1 MEKRLRENPFPWAY
15 LHSHKIHFS
24 QKIRFSPIHNPS
36 PFFFFVPFVV
46 KEGFGSI
53 FSPCQSAFIR
63 GQFFVFFVPC
73 LPFSVLCPLPSILC
87 LPPPCLLPTVPGFLF
102 PCPLNPEL
110 LNFFLKPQGTLFMLE
125 IREHGI
131 ETAARL

>member
-1 MEKRLRENPFPWAY
+1 MEKRLRKNPFPWAY
-15 LHSHKIHFS
+15 LHSHKIHFP

-63 GQFFVFFVPC
+63 GQFFVFLSPVFRSPS
-73 LPFSVLCPLPSILC
+73 SVLC

-102 PCPLNPEL
+102 PCPLNSEL